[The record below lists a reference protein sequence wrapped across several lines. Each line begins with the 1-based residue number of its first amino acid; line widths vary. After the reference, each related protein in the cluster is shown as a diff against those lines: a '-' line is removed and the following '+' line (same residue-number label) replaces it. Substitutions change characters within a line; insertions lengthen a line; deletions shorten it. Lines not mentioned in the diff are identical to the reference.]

1 MNGVIWSILNRNVN
15 KQILSPHQQIV
26 RLFCDRGSLEGGV
39 KTRIGTK
46 TDFIVFL
53 YKRCSVFSGKLAMAT
68 GHTMLINLRFV
79 NNANH

>member
-1 MNGVIWSILNRNVN
+1 MSTSKFCLPIS
-15 KQILSPHQQIV
+15 

-39 KTRIGTK
+39 KTIIGTK

-53 YKRCSVFSGKLAMAT
+53 YKHCSVFSGVLAMAT
-68 GHTMLINLRFV
+68 GHAMLINLHFF